1 MSNDNETKIQRWRR
15 YIEECRKEAKLL
27 SPDGQREMQVVIA
40 SYERLIAM
48 AQAKA
53 DHKKG

>member
-1 MSNDNETKIQRWRR
+1 MSDDNEAKIQRWRR

-27 SPDGQREMQVVIA
+27 SPDGQREMQGVIT

-48 AQAKA
+48 AQTQA
-53 DHKKG
+53 DNKKG

>member
-1 MSNDNETKIQRWRR
+1 MSDDNEAKIQRWRR

-27 SPDGQREMQVVIA
+27 SPDGQREMQGVIT

-48 AQAKA
+48 AQAQA
-53 DHKKG
+53 DNKKG